1 VLKEIDFIPDKV
13 IMNRIVFFLVS
24 VMLFSCGGDK
34 VEKPKHLLSEDEMS
48 NIIFDMTMLQAMKS
62 LQSQVLDYNNIKPKE
77 YIFKKYKID
86 SLTFAQNNAW
96 YTSDL
101 ETYEKIQ
108 KKVTDR
114 IKLERDKNA
123 QKNDTSQKTPKRDV
137 SKVHAKRDSLRQA
150 ALDKARSA
158 KIQK

>member
-1 VLKEIDFIPDKV
+1 MKKLALALLTV
-13 IMNRIVFFLVS
+13 IA
-24 VMLFSCGGDK
+24 FSCGGDT
-34 VEKPKHLLSEDEMS
+34 VEKPKRLLSEDEMS
-48 NIIFDMTMLQAMKS
+48 NIIFDMTMLQAMRS
-62 LQSQVLDYNNIKPKE
+62 LQPQVLDYNNIKPKE

-96 YTSDL
+96 YASDL

-114 IKLERDKNA
+114 IKAERDKNA
-123 QKNDTSQKTPKRDV
+123 QKNDTAQKTPKRDV
-137 SKVHAKRDSLRQA
+137 SKVHVKLDSVRQA